1 MTEAEL
7 VPEARCVGKVGG
19 GRSEMEMMARAEEGR
34 MRRVPKDFL
43 KISAERR
50 LNESRKKGNQPLD
63 ASAEYRRE
71 RRLTMLLRSPAPLL
85 GKPPFPFPLLTS
97 IGNLSSTT
105 SPPSLSSPLASLLAS
120 RLDPPF
126 ASPRQTPSPRFG
138 KAPPEDGTEK
148 AKPVGRLPARECERD
163 REAFGGAIGG
173 ECGREGGCCCG
184 SWWEGLGEEG
194 KLTVSVESSSST
206 GIRKEACRTL
216 VGFGRVW
223 GGEEEK
229 VAVLET
235 FAEAEPEP
243 IVPTCRAA
251 DQGLWPEEEGHRWEA
266 EGEEEGEGIDWVDVL
281 DRIKLGAADR
291 AEGSCCCEEVRSD
304 DMMSGWCVDGGE
316 DESKA
321 LSFAEVKCL
330 GRWDTGRGRS
340 WAWAARKVGDGLEF
354 ESEGRE
360 EE

>member
-1 MTEAEL
+1 MSPARRTTRLSARNAASQAMARSLWTRAGTTQAQTALVISFEATGVRVRLRRKGSDVRSSESAMTEAEL

-71 RRLTMLLRSPAPLL
+71 HRLTMLLRSPAPLL

-184 SWWEGLGEEG
+184 S
-194 KLTVSVESSSST
+194 
-206 GIRKEACRTL
+206 
-216 VGFGRVW
+216 
-223 GGEEEK
+223 
-229 VAVLET
+229 
-235 FAEAEPEP
+235 
-243 IVPTCRAA
+243 
-251 DQGLWPEEEGHRWEA
+251 
-266 EGEEEGEGIDWVDVL
+266 
-281 DRIKLGAADR
+281 
-291 AEGSCCCEEVRSD
+291 
-304 DMMSGWCVDGGE
+304 
-316 DESKA
+316 
-321 LSFAEVKCL
+321 
-330 GRWDTGRGRS
+330 
-340 WAWAARKVGDGLEF
+340 
-354 ESEGRE
+354 
-360 EE
+360 